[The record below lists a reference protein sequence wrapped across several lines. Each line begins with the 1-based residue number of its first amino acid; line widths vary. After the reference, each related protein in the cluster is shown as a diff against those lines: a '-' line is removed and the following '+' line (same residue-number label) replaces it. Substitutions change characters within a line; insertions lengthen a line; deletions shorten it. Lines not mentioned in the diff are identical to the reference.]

1 LLSIPDSLPKTNVYQ
16 MSSTP
21 QFTKS
26 IASNVA
32 YWRKRSQLLEFDAYR
47 ELNRDKQNIFN
58 AVEFGLGL
66 PETWLDTVE
75 LALALFDY
83 FEKQGY
89 WREWLPTLE
98 RILREC
104 PQDNSALRG
113 RILDQLGLFCRH
125 NRQLEKALALHRE
138 EEEIGLQ
145 LHDIERIATAR
156 MQQSGDYWRMR
167 QYGPAEQT
175 AKAALVGFH
184 DCGAGPVLLANAM
197 MMIGLVNQSRGALD
211 VAEEWL
217 LQAINHFRDSGATV
231 GLARALLNLGN
242 ILENDDKP
250 EQALVCY
257 NEGLSLLENTD
268 NEVDK
273 VRIGHSIGTLY
284 FHQGDLAAAEA
295 AFLRT
300 NTPYM
305 RRWGPIYEHALTIMN
320 LANIY
325 LAQGHLNTAE
335 QHWHNCINLWQQ
347 ADSKLM
353 LANSLGGL
361 AETLVAKGN
370 IGQAIPKFDQALA
383 IIDVFPDDVW
393 GQRLKVMF
401 LEERADALEKIKAR
415 PSTVPTDGRPKLSL
429 EQNDETDQPQ
439 PADPAPH
446 SAACKT

>member
-1 LLSIPDSLPKTNVYQ
+1 

-21 QFTKS
+21 QFTNS

-32 YWRKRSQLLEFDAYR
+32 YWRKRSEFLDVNTYR
-47 ELNRDKQNIFN
+47 ALNRDRQNIFK
-58 AVEFGLGL
+58 AIEFGLGL

-75 LALALFDY
+75 LALGLFDY

-104 PQDNSALRG
+104 PQENPALRA
-113 RILDQLGLFCRH
+113 RILDQLGLFYRH
-125 NRQLEKALALHRE
+125 NRQLEKALALHLE
-138 EEEIGLQ
+138 EEKIGLQ
-145 LHDIERIATAR
+145 LGDVERTAIAR

-167 QYGPAEQT
+167 QYDSAEKA

-184 DCGAGPVLLANAM
+184 DCGAGPVRLANAI

-217 LQAINHFRDSGATV
+217 LQAINHFRDAGATV

-242 ILENDDKP
+242 ILENDNKP

-257 NEGLSLLENTD
+257 DEALSLLANTD

-273 VRIGHSIGTLY
+273 VRIEHSIGTLY
-284 FHQGDLAAAEA
+284 FHQGDLEAAEA
-295 AFLRT
+295 AFVRT

-325 LAQGHLNTAE
+325 LVQGRLPAAE
-335 QHWHNCINLWQQ
+335 QHWRNCINMWQQ

-361 AETLVAKGN
+361 AETFVARGN
-370 IGQAIPKFDQALA
+370 IEQALPKFDQALA
-383 IIDVFPDDVW
+383 IIEAFPDDVW
-393 GQRLKVMF
+393 GQKLKVMF
-401 LEERADALEKIKAR
+401 LKERADALEKIKWR
-415 PSTVPTDGRPKLSL
+415 PSAANTDGRPRLSL
-429 EQNDETDQPQ
+429 EENDETDQPQ

>member
-1 LLSIPDSLPKTNVYQ
+1 

-26 IASNVA
+26 IGSNVA
-32 YWRKRSQLLEFDAYR
+32 YWRKRVELLNFDAYR
-47 ELNRDKQNIFN
+47 ELNRDRQNIFN

-66 PETWLDTVE
+66 SETWLDTVE
-75 LALALFDY
+75 LALELFDY

-98 RILREC
+98 RILLEC
-104 PQDNSALRG
+104 PQDNLALRG

-125 NRQLEKALALHRE
+125 NRQLEKALALHLE
-138 EEEIGLQ
+138 EEGIGLQ
-145 LHDIERIATAR
+145 LGDVERTATAR

-167 QYGPAEQT
+167 QYEAAEKA

-217 LQAINHFRDSGATV
+217 LQAVNHFRDAGVTV

-242 ILENDDKP
+242 ILENDDQP
-250 EQALVCY
+250 EQGLVCY
-257 NEGLSLLENTD
+257 NEALSLLANTD

-295 AFLRT
+295 AFIRA

-305 RRWGPIYEHALTIMN
+305 RRWGPIYERSMTIMN

-325 LAQGHLNTAE
+325 LVQGRLDKAE
-335 QHWHNCINLWQQ
+335 KHWGICTNLFQQ
-347 ADSKLM
+347 IGSNLM

-370 IGQAIPKFDQALA
+370 VEQAIPKFDQALA
-383 IIDVFPDDVW
+383 IFDAFPDDAW
-393 GQRLKVMF
+393 GQKIKVLF

-415 PSTVPTDGRPKLSL
+415 PSAVSTDGRPKLLL
-429 EQNDETDQPQ
+429 EENDVADQPQ